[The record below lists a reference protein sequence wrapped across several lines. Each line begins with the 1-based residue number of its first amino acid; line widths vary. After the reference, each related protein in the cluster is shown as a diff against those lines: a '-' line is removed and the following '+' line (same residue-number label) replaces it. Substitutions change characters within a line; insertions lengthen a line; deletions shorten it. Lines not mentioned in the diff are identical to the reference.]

1 MCVIVHKRRTCSGL
15 QVTWSTICISN
26 TDDIVEFVDNTTVEG
41 LVENGDESA
50 YRREVDELV
59 EWCENNNLQLNTS
72 KTKEMIVDFPKMKTP
87 VDPLTINGAVID
99 TVDCFTFL
107 STTIFNTLG
116 WDANV
121 EVTVKK
127 AQQQLFFLCQLK
139 NLGLR
144 REILIQFYNSALCV

>member
-1 MCVIVHKRRTCSGL
+1 MSHHESVLLVKFA
-15 QVTWSTICISN
+15 
-26 TDDIVEFVDNTTVEG
+26 DDTTVEG
-41 LVENGDESA
+41 LLENGDESA
-50 YRREVDELV
+50 YCREVDELV
-59 EWCENNNLQLNTS
+59 EWCENNNTS
-72 KTKEMIVDFPKMKTP
+72 KTKEKIVNFQKKKNPA
-87 VDPLTINGAVID
+87 DPLTINSAVID

-127 AQQQLFFLCQLK
+127 AQQQLFFLRQLK